1 MNVFT
6 RWSRMLA
13 GVLLL
18 TLLLA
23 ACGQQTASNAN
34 SSVTNSNA
42 GETPAVMENEAAT
55 SAPPNASAE
64 VGAATPATVETAV
77 AGTNGTSGPS
87 GTIVPRETAA
97 SAGATM
103 EAAGNPGGTTGETSV
118 AQPGGSAGGNG
129 ATIVVGSKD
138 FTEEFI
144 VAEMYALL
152 LENSGFKVER
162 KLNLGGTPIAQQ
174 ALVNKQ
180 IDLYPEYTS
189 TGLLEVLKDNKQY
202 NSADEIYNAV
212 KTGYE
217 QQFQITWLQ
226 PAPFNDSNTFA
237 VTQETAQKYNL
248 KTFSDLFAHAADLRL
263 GGPAEFPGRDDTKHL
278 EQVYNAQISAFKE
291 YVQLG
296 TGPLRYDALKSGQ
309 VDAVVAFGTD
319 GRIGADN
326 LVVLQDDK
334 NAYPIYQIAPV
345 VRQDVLQANP
355 AIADTLNK
363 LAPLLTD
370 QVMAG
375 LNAKVDVDGQA
386 YEDVAQEFLKQQ
398 GLIK

>member
-1 MNVFT
+1 MIT
-6 RWSRMLA
+6 
-13 GVLLL
+13 GVVLL

-23 ACGQQTASNAN
+23 ACGQQTTS
-34 SSVTNSNA
+34 NSNA
-42 GETPAVMENEAAT
+42 GTTNNSSGDTPAALENAAST

-64 VGAATPATVETAV
+64 VGAATPGTVETAV
-77 AGTNGTSGPS
+77 ANTGSTSGPS

-97 SAGATM
+97 SAGATTQ
-103 EAAGNPGGTTGETSV
+103 AAGNPGGATGETSV
-118 AQPGGSAGGNG
+118 SSTSAPSTGGSAGGNG

-152 LENSGFKVER
+152 LENNGFKVER

-189 TGLLEVLKDNKQY
+189 TGLLEVLKDTKTY
-202 NSADEIYNAV
+202 SSAQQIYDAV
-212 KTGYE
+212 KSGYE

-263 GGPAEFPGRDDTKHL
+263 GGPAEFPGRDDTKHV
-278 EQVYNAQISAFKE
+278 EQVYNTQISKFKE

-370 QVMAG
+370 QVMAS